1 MPANTSATTRGTILV
16 VDDEPMVV
24 RAVSQI
30 LLRAGFT
37 VVAATNPD
45 EAVASFAEKEGA
57 FDLLLTDVVMPGGGG
72 RKLAERLVERSP
84 SLRVLFMSGFTD
96 HESVRD
102 DRALPWPLLVKPFTS
117 AKLLEAVLDA
127 LGSQDLEIGQGGI

>member
-1 MPANTSATTRGTILV
+1 
-16 VDDEPMVV
+16 MVV

-37 VVAATNPD
+37 VVAATNPG
-45 EAVASFAEKEGA
+45 EAESNFVENDGA

-72 RKLAERLVERSP
+72 RRLAERLVKRSP
-84 SLRVLFMSGFTD
+84 SLRVLFMSGFTE

-102 DRALPWPLLVKPFTS
+102 DRVLPWPLLVKPFTS
-117 AKLLEAVLDA
+117 AKLLAAVEGA
-127 LGSQDLEIGQGGI
+127 LGGPQVEIGQGGI